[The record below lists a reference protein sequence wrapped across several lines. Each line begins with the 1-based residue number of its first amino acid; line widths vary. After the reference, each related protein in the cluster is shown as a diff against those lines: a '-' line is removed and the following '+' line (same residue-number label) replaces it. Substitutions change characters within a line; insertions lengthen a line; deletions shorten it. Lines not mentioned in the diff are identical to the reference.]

1 MTHSDGVGV
10 VLLQPLL
17 VVVVLGPLLRHAV
30 LSLLL

>member
-1 MTHSDGVGV
+1 MTHSNGVGV

-17 VVVVLGPLLRHAV
+17 VFVVLGSLLRDAV